1 MNLHIRKTDWT
12 QKNSLTL
19 NLKILEKKKKK
30 TSPKLKKRE
39 EITDIKG
46 KINATKIK
54 KQYKASMNQNV
65 DSLKQQIKS
74 INH

>member
-19 NLKILEKKKKK
+19 NLKILEKKKKP
-30 TSPKLKKRE
+30 SPKLKKRE

-54 KQYKASMNQNV
+54 KT
-65 DSLKQQIKS
+65 I
-74 INH
+74 